1 MTRSTLATATAVL
14 LIATSGVAFSQGVGT
29 TPPGSNPGGVTTMP
43 RSDTGG
49 APALSTQGSPAAP
62 EKGASALT
70 LPGVDKMTPAQIQAQ
85 LQSNGFENIR
95 NFTKQGD
102 GYSATATKG
111 GQPVKLRI
119 EASSGRVTTTND

>member
-1 MTRSTLATATAVL
+1 MTRSTLATAAAFL
-14 LIATSGVAFSQGVGT
+14 LIAISGPAFAQGVGT
-29 TPPGSNPGGVTTMP
+29 TPPSENPGGAITVP

-49 APALSTQGSPAAP
+49 APALSTQGSPASP
-62 EKGASALT
+62 EKGAAALT
-70 LPGVDKMTPAQIQAQ
+70 LPGVDKMTPAQIQAH

-102 GYSATATKG
+102 GYSATAIKD

-119 EASSGRVTTTND
+119 EASSGRVTTTNN

>member
-1 MTRSTLATATAVL
+1 MTRLTLVTAAAAL
-14 LIATSGVAFSQGVGT
+14 LMAISGPAFAQGVGA
-29 TPPGSNPGGVTTMP
+29 TPPSSSPGGATTMP
-43 RSDTGG
+43 RSDTSG
-49 APALSTQGSPAAP
+49 APAMSTQDSPTAP
-62 EKGASALT
+62 EKGAAAVT

-85 LQSNGFENIR
+85 LQSNGFQNIR

-102 GYSATATKG
+102 GYSATATKN